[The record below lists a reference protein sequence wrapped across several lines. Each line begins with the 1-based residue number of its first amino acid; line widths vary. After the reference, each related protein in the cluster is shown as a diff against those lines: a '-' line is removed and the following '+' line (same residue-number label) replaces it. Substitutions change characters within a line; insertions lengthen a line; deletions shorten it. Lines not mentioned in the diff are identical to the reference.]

1 MKSNWKVIWE
11 EPERRVFWLLQWSL
25 VTACCWWTT
34 QQTMTCCAANCGQRC
49 FVVVTWWANFSD
61 LSLENLWVSRGKWCR
76 IILSLK
82 CWQRKKKNIFK
93 KFFKQYIVCVPLCLS
108 PANWHEHT
116 PKKLQSPNINLCFTK
131 FVCLK
136 MTSVNSF
143 LFSSCQGL
151 VDVFVAE

>member
-1 MKSNWKVIWE
+1 MKPSDG
-11 EPERRVFWLLQWSL
+11 LLL
-25 VTACCWWTT
+25 VDDSADNDVLRSELWTT
-34 QQTMTCCAANCGQRC
+34 LFRGGYMVGKLQRSLSGK
-49 FVVVTWWANFSD
+49 FVSVTRKVVQDYPQFEVLT
-61 LSLENLWVSRGKWCR
+61 EEE
-76 IILSLK
+76 
-82 CWQRKKKNIFK
+82 KNIFK